1 MIIRNTDGRRRSST
15 VHTEIMII
23 RLSRVKR
30 LSCSYLFLSS
40 VSRMVLS
47 YGPLITHSAPKLP
60 FSFPVLPSP
69 ALPQNTRRDR
79 RGCEARNARWRE
91 IETRPLR
98 NRLIEKKKKSVLYGH
113 SGRRSVVIGK
123 APHLPPRV
131 RGVATHGDRF
141 GRVSRADA

>member
-79 RGCEARNARWRE
+79 RGCEARNARLRE

-98 NRLIEKKKKSVLYGH
+98 NRLIKKKKVSLVWAFREAERGDWE
-113 SGRRSVVIGK
+113 SPAPASARSRGR
-123 APHLPPRV
+123 HPR
-131 RGVATHGDRF
+131 
-141 GRVSRADA
+141 